1 MPSFLSISLLSMHF
15 FSTNLFVLKCICISF
30 FLLKARFQ
38 IFRYLIN
45 VYPISF
51 IIYLVLKRTLTF
63 LKVKTKYKGIPL
75 RGITLRTSLL
85 RGNVDKM
92 TPQVKMTPIEIFN
105 VFELSAFLNREVT

>member
-1 MPSFLSISLLSMHF
+1 MYLYF
-15 FSTNLFVLKCICISF
+15 F

-75 RGITLRTSLL
+75 RGITLRVFTYYYSTVDLL
-85 RGNVDKM
+85 QQQQLAHDYK
-92 TPQVKMTPIEIFN
+92 EFE
-105 VFELSAFLNREVT
+105 VF